1 MREALDGET
10 APLLCLPPGSK
21 DTGPGGALPCRGA
34 TEQAVVPAAGAGD
47 GSQGRAGKPTS
58 SDTWLQ
64 PLATRCC
71 SSEPVLGACLAAEQ
85 QSPFLPSIRSIRGC
99 PGRWRARWALSQWSP
114 YRCIIKHLEGLVVQY
129 DLTVRDSDGSV
140 VQFLYGEDGLDIP
153 KTQFLQPKQ
162 FPFLASNYE
171 VACRPPAPVGRG
183 AGAVRWASRPE
194 PCAQSGR

>member
-1 MREALDGET
+1 M
-10 APLLCLPPGSK
+10 PGS
-21 DTGPGGALPCRGA
+21 D
-34 TEQAVVPAAGAGD
+34 GAGGGPSSWGWSWESGSSGAASLLRTRGCSPWPQGAVAQSLGH
-47 GSQGRAGKPTS
+47 GSQ
-58 SDTWLQ
+58 
-64 PLATRCC
+64 
-71 SSEPVLGACLAAEQ
+71 PVLGACLAAGQ

-99 PGRWRARWALSQWSP
+99 PGRWRARWALSQWSL

-162 FPFLASNYE
+162 FPFLASNCE
-171 VACRPPAPVGRG
+171 VVCRSPAPVGRG

-194 PCAQSGR
+194 PCHSEWPLKTRVGRVQKHQAMPWNA